1 MSRSCSVPRFRVLR
15 GAGRGATECGSDEPV
30 RFRRIVRR
38 EDTRLFIDSFEERCW
53 IDSYR
58 QSRLSHCDAETRM
71 RSSPW
76 GGTFLDTF
84 RYLDQLGRLAKQE
97 VRVVAH
103 NTLVASDSGLL
114 KEKTFT
120 PKPNYWA
127 ALLWRRFMGTT
138 VLDSGVPIH
147 PGLHVY
153 AQCLR
158 GTPGGVAVLVIN
170 NDKRAAR
177 TLAVPTAGERYTLS
191 ATALESKSVLLNG
204 TELVLG
210 QSDALPAFTPSAIAA
225 GNVTL
230 APTTITFMTIPT
242 AANGACR

>member
-1 MSRSCSVPRFRVLR
+1 
-15 GAGRGATECGSDEPV
+15 
-30 RFRRIVRR
+30 VRR